1 MSRQVVRP
9 SVCPSVTLMYDG
21 QTGRNTSK
29 IFSRLISLGSSL
41 PAGSNIMSLLTLLHE
56 ILAGI
61 GVGFGKVA
69 LGVRIT
75 L

>member
-1 MSRQVVRP
+1 LSLRP
-9 SVCPSVTLMYDG
+9 SVCPSVTLRYDD
-21 QTGRNTSK
+21 QIGRNTSE
-29 IFSRLISLGSSL
+29 IFSRLISVGSSL
-41 PAGSNIMSLLTLLHE
+41 PADSNITSLLHE

-61 GVGFGKVA
+61 RVGFGKVP